1 MDLQFND
8 EDIKKHLHDLGY
20 RNIPEGKLQTFVT
33 DLRRLVK
40 YEERKKLLDRKLDDL
55 ENVQP
60 SPKLTER
67 RRRPSSRRRKADE
80 NLSRISQEPVSS
92 SSDPPN
98 HSFISNDMTSS
109 STVHSRDESS
119 LYIDIKI
126 PRSVSTQ
133 SLPLAASVLENR
145 TGVIK
150 SKSTAALG
158 AGKGRR
164 GRADPVSLHQE
175 YKKAWSKLNLP
186 GETSHRKLR
195 WAVRGW
201 MMGEEPL

>member
-67 RRRPSSRRRKADE
+67 YFSNKFLSPRVVVVYIYIYIYIYSHISLVQFKYFNRSTSCMLTYISLVKIRHMLYSS
-80 NLSRISQEPVSS
+80 
-92 SSDPPN
+92 
-98 HSFISNDMTSS
+98 
-109 STVHSRDESS
+109 
-119 LYIDIKI
+119 
-126 PRSVSTQ
+126 
-133 SLPLAASVLENR
+133 
-145 TGVIK
+145 
-150 SKSTAALG
+150 
-158 AGKGRR
+158 
-164 GRADPVSLHQE
+164 
-175 YKKAWSKLNLP
+175 
-186 GETSHRKLR
+186 
-195 WAVRGW
+195 
-201 MMGEEPL
+201 